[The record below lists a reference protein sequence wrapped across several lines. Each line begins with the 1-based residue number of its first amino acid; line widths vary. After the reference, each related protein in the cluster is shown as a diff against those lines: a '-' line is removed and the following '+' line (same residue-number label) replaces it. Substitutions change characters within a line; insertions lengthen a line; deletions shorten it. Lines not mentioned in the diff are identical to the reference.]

1 MDIKGKQIWQIAA
14 GDGDRAYPDIC
25 IEWDVILNGPASLGN
40 WLEYRADYKS
50 ICSDR
55 KISDLQRFC
64 EEIKDGDLVVL
75 HVGTAQVFG
84 VGQVVGGYLYS
95 DLFNDIDGWD
105 IGHLRRVRW
114 LWKYKDEPKTF
125 KPYALKFGD
134 TAQLL
139 NPGEVQDWLN
149 ELDVSLADSSWQPRL
164 LPSEDLGETLDMKKI
179 SDYLFDRGIAAS
191 SIDKLVQG
199 MDELARIA
207 AWYERSRE
215 QTSERETI
223 AYLVVPLLRDLGW
236 TPQKMAVEWQK
247 VDLALF
253 SNLPRKDSNLAVSV
267 EVKKL
272 GYSVL
277 KAKSQAEWYANQPGR
292 EKCLRLIV
300 TDGIRY
306 TVFLRN
312 PDGTFNRKPSAYLN
326 LKFLRKS
333 YPILECQGAREA
345 LLLMA
350 ADWDGRIPE

>member
-1 MDIKGKQIWQIAA
+1 MDITGKNIWQIAA

-25 IEWDVILNGPASLGN
+25 LEWDIILNGPGSLGP
-40 WLEYRADYKS
+40 WPECRTELKT

-64 EEIKDGDLVVL
+64 VEIKEGDLIVL
-75 HVGTAQVFG
+75 HVGTQQVFG
-84 VGQVVGGYLYS
+84 VGQVVGYYLYS
-95 DLFNDIDGWD
+95 DLFNDLDGWD
-105 IGHLRRVRW
+105 IGHLRRVKW

-134 TAQLL
+134 TTQLL
-139 NPGEVQDWLN
+139 NPGEVQEWLA
-149 ELDVSLADSSWQPRL
+149 ELNIPSLDPSWQPKL
-164 LPSEDLGETLDMKKI
+164 LPPEELGEILDMKNI

-215 QTSERETI
+215 QTSERETV

-236 TPQKMAVEWQK
+236 TPQKMAIEWQK

-253 SNLPRKDSNLAVSV
+253 GNLPRTDSNLAVTV
-267 EVKKL
+267 EAKNR

-277 KAKSQAEWYANQPGR
+277 KAKSQAEWYATQPGR

-306 TVFLRN
+306 AIFLRN
-312 PDGTFNRKPSAYLN
+312 LEGTFNRKPSAYLN
-326 LKFLRKS
+326 LTGLRKS
-333 YPILECQGAREA
+333 YPILECKGAREA